1 VLGWQAV
8 RILLVSLN
16 RESVPYPV
24 APLGLAYV
32 AGAARRAG
40 HAVTVLDLCFARDSG
55 EAIAAAVAAA
65 RPELIGVSVRN
76 VDNLT
81 YPASVSY
88 VSEMRDAV
96 AALRRASRAPIV
108 AGGAG
113 FSIFPHRLLAL
124 LEADLGVLGEGEEAF
139 CRVAAAVEAGQ
150 PMPELPNVVRRGGAG
165 NGLRGHSAGRAGLAV
180 PARDLLD
187 NLAYLTLGGMA
198 NLQTK
203 RGCPFRCAYCTYPHI
218 DGPSL
223 RLRSAGEVADE
234 LGAMREDLGLDEV
247 FFVDDI
253 FNWPPD
259 HAMEV
264 CEAILARRLSVR
276 WTCFGTPLGMTPELA
291 RTMRRAGCRGVEFG
305 VDTASPAVLRAL
317 HKPFEVDQIRAA
329 AQACAAAGLPAAYY
343 LVFGGPGE
351 TAQTVGE
358 TFRVFDDLHPR
369 AVLAFLGMRIYPHT
383 PLERVAMADGLIRET
398 DDLLAPR
405 FYVSRAIGADALQAA
420 VTAHARS
427 RPRWVVPG
435 LGIRSDPAL
444 LGALRRNG
452 HRGPL
457 WDLL

>member
-1 VLGWQAV
+1 V

-16 RESVPYPV
+16 RESAPYPV

-32 AGAARRAG
+32 AEAARQAG
-40 HAVTVLDLCFARDSG
+40 HEVTVLDLCFAAEVG
-55 EAIAAAVAAA
+55 GAIASAVERS
-65 RPELIGVSVRN
+65 RPGLIGVSIRN

-81 YPASVSY
+81 YPASMSY
-88 VSEMRDAV
+88 VREMQDAI

-113 FSIFPHRLLAL
+113 FSIFPERLLTL
-124 LEADLGVLGEGEEAF
+124 LDVDLGVVGEGEDAF
-139 CRVAAAVEAGQ
+139 RRVAEAAEAGQ
-150 PMPELPNVVRRGGAG
+150 AVPDLPNVLRRGDGAPAVRRHSGGLDCPG
-165 NGLRGHSAGRAGLAV
+165 V

-187 NLAYLTLGGMA
+187 NRAYLSQGGMA

-223 RLRSAGEVADE
+223 RLRRAADVAEE
-234 LGAMREDLGLDEV
+234 LAAMREDLGLDEV

-253 FNWPPD
+253 FNWPAD
-259 HAMEV
+259 HAMDV
-264 CEAILARRLSVR
+264 CEAIVARRISVR
-276 WTCFGTPLGMTPELA
+276 WTCFGTPVGMTPELA
-291 RTMRRAGCRGVEFG
+291 RAMRRAGCRGVEFG

-317 HKPFEVDQIRAA
+317 DKPFQTDQIRAA
-329 AQACAAAGLPAAYY
+329 AEACAAAGLPAAYY
-343 LVFGGPGE
+343 LVFGGPGGTVE
-351 TAQTVGE
+351 TVRE
-358 TFRVFDDLHPR
+358 TFQAFDDLRPQ

-383 PLERVAMADGLIRET
+383 PLERVALEEGVIGEA

-405 FYVSRAIGADALQAA
+405 FYVSRAIGPDALQAA

-444 LGALRRNG
+444 LAALRRNG

>member
-1 VLGWQAV
+1 V

-16 RESVPYPV
+16 RESAPYPV

-40 HAVTVLDLCFARDSG
+40 HAVTVLDLCFARDTG
-55 EAIAAAVAAA
+55 EAIAGAVASAQ
-65 RPELIGVSVRN
+65 PELIGVSVRN

-81 YPASVSY
+81 YPASVAY
-88 VSEMRDAV
+88 VSEMQDAV
-96 AALRRASRAPIV
+96 TALRRASTAPIV

-113 FSIFPHRLLAL
+113 FSIFPHRLLSL
-124 LEADLGVLGEGEEAF
+124 LDMDIGVVGEGEEAF
-139 CRVAAAVEAGQ
+139 CRVAAAVEAGERV
-150 PMPELPNVVRRGGAG
+150 PELPNVVRGGGAT
-165 NGLRGHSAGRAGLAV
+165 NGIRRPVGGPAGLGA

-187 NLAYLTLGGMA
+187 NRAYLTLGGMA
-198 NLQTK
+198 NVQTK
-203 RGCPFRCAYCTYPHI
+203 RGCPFRCAYCTYPYI
-218 DGPSL
+218 DGASL
-223 RLRSAGEVADE
+223 RLRPAHEVADE
-234 LGAMREDLGLDEV
+234 LAAMREDLGLDEV

-253 FNWPPD
+253 FNWPAD

-264 CEAILARRLSVR
+264 CEAILARRLSVH

-305 VDTASPAVLRAL
+305 VDTASPAVLRGL
-317 HKPFEVDQIRAA
+317 DKPFEVSQIRAA
-329 AQACAAAGLPAAYY
+329 ARACAAAGLPAAYY

-351 TAQTVGE
+351 TPETVVE
-358 TFRVFDDLHPR
+358 TFQVFDELRPR

-383 PLERVAMADGLIRET
+383 PLARVALAQGVIGET

-435 LGIRSDPAL
+435 LGIRSDPTL
-444 LGALRRNG
+444 LAALRRNG